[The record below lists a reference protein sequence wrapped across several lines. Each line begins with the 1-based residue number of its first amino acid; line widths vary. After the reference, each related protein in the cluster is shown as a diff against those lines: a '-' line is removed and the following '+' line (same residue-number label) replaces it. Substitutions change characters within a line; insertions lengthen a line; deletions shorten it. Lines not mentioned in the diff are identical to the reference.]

1 MSARKEGF
9 GPIIKRAI
17 SAFTG
22 NFLILL
28 FPMLLLSILDAAL
41 FEFLLQQTGAKDLAA
56 IQNLGAQGKQSQ
68 LISFVL
74 GYTGMGLLKSIL
86 IGPFVAA
93 IVVYVSK
100 NHVKQSKSSI
110 YGAINFALNRYP
122 RLFLPYLIAQLSIQL
137 GNIIIIPGILF
148 MMQYAF
154 VDAIACLENEKH
166 VISRSVKLT
175 RGRRKYIFFIIL
187 PWAIVTQVF
196 GILTLGA
203 ADSFVKLAGFNV
215 LLEGLIMFMY
225 MTFFMLYDQRIRQ
238 IQEIREERKQKALQE
253 ENNSTDALSEES
265 NKELEKEEV
274 SLKK

>member
-1 MSARKEGF
+1 MSARTEGF
-9 GPIIKRAI
+9 SPIIKRAI

-22 NFLILL
+22 NIIILL
-28 FPMLLLSILDAAL
+28 FPMLILSLLDAGL
-41 FEFLLQQTGAKDLAA
+41 FEFLLQQTGAKNLAD

-74 GYTGMGLLKSIL
+74 GYTGLGMVKSIL
-86 IGPFVAA
+86 IGPFIAA

-100 NHVKQSKSSI
+100 NHVKKIKSSI

-122 RLFLPYLIAQLSIQL
+122 RIFLPYLIAQVSIQL

-187 PWAIVTQVF
+187 PWAILTQVF
-196 GILTLGA
+196 GIVTLSA
-203 ADSFVKLAGFNV
+203 ADSFIKLVGFNL
-215 LLEGLIMFMY
+215 LLEGFIMFMY

-238 IQEIREERKQKALQE
+238 IQEIRTERQQ
-253 ENNSTDALSEES
+253 
-265 NKELEKEEV
+265 KELDKGAENLGTEKVTTGEEI
-274 SLKK
+274 SIMK